1 MRSLNTI
8 SLIGNVGKD
17 PEIRFTKTG
26 EPIANFTVATSESWK
41 DAAGQKVEKT
51 EWHRL
56 EVFGALA
63 QIARDFVKKGKPVYV
78 QGKIRYDEYVDKEGV
93 KRNVTKIVLSGFD
106 SKLILLSSKPPA
118 EEAAEDLSVPSPTS
132 TSIAPAPRPGLLAHL
147 GALMFGLAVA
157 SRHRSH

>member
-17 PEIRFTKTG
+17 PEIRFTKAG
-26 EPIANFTVATSESWK
+26 EPIANFTLATSESWK

-63 QIARDFVKKGKPVYV
+63 QIARDFVKKGKPIYV
-78 QGKIRYDEYVDKEGV
+78 QGKIRYDEYTDKESV

-118 EEAAEDLSVPSPTS
+118 EEAAEDLLDKS
-132 TSIAPAPRPGLLAHL
+132 AA
-147 GALMFGLAVA
+147 
-157 SRHRSH
+157 

>member
-17 PEIRFTKTG
+17 PEIRFTKAG
-26 EPIANFTVATSESWK
+26 EPIANFTLATSESWK

-56 EVFGALA
+56 EGFGALA
-63 QIARDFVKKGKPVYV
+63 QIARDFVKKGKPVFV

-118 EEAAEDLSVPSPTS
+118 EEAEDD
-132 TSIAPAPRPGLLAHL
+132 LLDKDA
-147 GALMFGLAVA
+147 A
-157 SRHRSH
+157 

>member
-17 PEIRFTKTG
+17 PEIRFTKAG
-26 EPIANFTVATSESWK
+26 EPIANFTLATSESWK

-106 SKLILLSSKPPA
+106 SKLILLSSKPTA
-118 EEAAEDLSVPSPTS
+118 EEAAEDLLDKD
-132 TSIAPAPRPGLLAHL
+132 AA
-147 GALMFGLAVA
+147 
-157 SRHRSH
+157 